1 MQLQHFSGTILPLI
15 LIRQDSA
22 RGENT
27 HRATKENELDEIIL
41 SKESWSYV
49 RIIYNYI

>member
-1 MQLQHFSGTILPLI
+1 MQLQHLSGTILPLI

-27 HRATKENELDEIIL
+27 HRATKENELNEIIL

-49 RIIYNYI
+49 RIIDNYI